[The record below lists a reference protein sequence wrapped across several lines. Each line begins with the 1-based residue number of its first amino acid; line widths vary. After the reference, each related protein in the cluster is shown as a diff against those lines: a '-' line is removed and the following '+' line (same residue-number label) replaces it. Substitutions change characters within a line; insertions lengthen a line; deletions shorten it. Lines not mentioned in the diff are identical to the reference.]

1 MGQLICPGAR
11 LHKAHRFRFR
21 GSERGRLRVMI
32 PCWWGLPSS
41 FQGGP
46 WPGKAEERKKRLNAG
61 DGGCLCWCGGKGA
74 DTSLP
79 RQTWDIPRL
88 HPPSPSPVTH
98 PHSSPNPQILLCH
111 LHQSQG
117 GSEIPAQP
125 THPSRCPPEPQCH
138 ISGGKAIY
146 PCLPRALTPTQGRAL
161 TRLWTC

>member
-46 WPGKAEERKKRLNAG
+46 WPGKAEERKNRLNAG
-61 DGGCLCWCGGKGA
+61 DGGRLCWCGGKGA
-74 DTSLP
+74 DASPP
-79 RQTWDIPRL
+79 RLTWDMPDSIHPLQALSHILIP
-88 HPPSPSPVTH
+88 HPI
-98 PHSSPNPQILLCH
+98 PQILLCH
-111 LHQSQG
+111 LHQFQG
-117 GSEIPAQP
+117 GSETPPQP
-125 THPSRCPPEPQCH
+125 THPSRCPPAPQCH
-138 ISGGKAIY
+138 ISGDKPIY
-146 PCLPRALTPTQGRAL
+146 PSLPRALTPTQGRAP